1 MDGSVAIV
9 GYMGSGK
16 TTLGRHLARALSLE
30 FVDLDRAIVKSAGK
44 GYRRSSPSTARSIS
58 GIWSTRPWFQALDGG
73 TPSVVA
79 CGGGTVVRPD
89 NRTLLRDVTTVFL
102 REDTDVLYQRTRGPD
117 RPLRAASREEFGLRY
132 AERLPFYRGGRRS
145 RGRGRWTPAGKG
157 GRGGSEVPV
166 ETVAVPVTHPYRVF
180 IGAGIDLAEIFS
192 MALEPGLC
200 AIFTDSTVGPLH
212 AARVQARYRVPAGV
226 SRGRSRF
233 PPANPPRAWRFTR
246 MPSGAW
252 PAWD

>member
-16 TTLGRHLARALSLE
+16 TTLGRLLARALSLE

-44 GYRRSSPSTARSIS
+44 GIPQIFAEHGEKHFRDLEHEALL
-58 GIWSTRPWFQALDGG
+58 QALDGG

-102 REDTDVLYQRTRGPD
+102 GEDMDVLYRRTRGSG

-132 AERLPFYRGGRRS
+132 AERLPLYKEVADLEVEADGR
-145 RGRGRWTPAGKG
+145 
-157 GRGGSEVPV
+157 
-166 ETVAVPVTHPYRVF
+166 
-180 IGAGIDLAEIFS
+180 
-192 MALEPGLC
+192 
-200 AIFTDSTVGPLH
+200 
-212 AARVQARYRVPAGV
+212 
-226 SRGRSRF
+226 
-233 PPANPPRAWRFTR
+233 PPAQVAEEVLRCLSRR
-246 MPSGAW
+246 
-252 PAWD
+252 